1 MNTAYIALRDE
12 ITKKLNKAKVIL
24 TNTIA
29 NLIHDNEEEF
39 FSLVFYPYAAYL
51 KAAPPGF
58 REHLLSIAGR
68 LGPYLLIYL
77 DPDSYIEIRY
87 PYTVQTF
94 PIFLHYIHIPYTRIR
109 SFSKFDSL
117 MAMYEDICNLSRIGE
132 KNILYKY
139 DKLAGSHPQ
148 DILAQLPELI
158 PLLRNSIPEGWIPE
172 ENAIQDSLLTEY
184 EANFIRRLLWIENV
198 F

>member
-1 MNTAYIALRDE
+1 MKTTYILRDE
-12 ITKKLNKAKVIL
+12 ITKKFNRAKVIL

-29 NLIHDNEEEF
+29 KLIHDNEEEF
-39 FSLVFYPYAAYL
+39 FSLVFHSYAAYL

-58 REHLLSIAGR
+58 KEYLLSIGGK
-68 LGPYLLIYL
+68 LGPYLLIYW

-87 PYTVQTF
+87 PYTIQTL
-94 PIFLHYIHIPYTRIR
+94 PILLHYIHIPYTRIR

-117 MAMYEDICNLSRIGE
+117 MAMCEDICNLSLIGE

-139 DKLAGSHPQ
+139 DKISDSHPK

-158 PLLRNSIPEGWIPE
+158 SLLRNSIPEEWIPE
-172 ENAIQDSLLTEY
+172 TPTQDSLLTKY
-184 EANFIRRLLWIENV
+184 EADFIRRLLWIENV